1 METIAVSVLTSLIVS
16 LVTFIFG
23 LKSGKNQADREKLQ
37 ELYRKLY
44 ESFLDLKECMELNR
58 PRKWEDYEKRT
69 IGNLTK
75 YMPTAR
81 KMTIDGNAAY
91 IKDSII
97 EEAVDL
103 ENRILKYSIGFYQ
116 FEETIFSI
124 FKQHSELL
132 VEGWQ
137 YQQNE
142 RSNKGSESI
151 ESNNQK
157 SINSCVV
164 IPFRYLLDDGQ
175 IPTIVELLKKTDTGL
190 RFELMKGNR
199 IAKTVS
205 LYPGGVKTT
214 PEKYIKTIVNS
225 MHNDM
230 DHINEEKREL
240 LAEANSFISVLKK
253 RTQDPYTFQETIIG
267 AIVDIFKN

>member
-44 ESFLDLKECMELNR
+44 VSFLDLKECLDLNKPIR
-58 PRKWEDYEKRT
+58 WEDYETRT
-69 IGNLTK
+69 IGNITQF
-75 YMPTAR
+75 MPPAR
-81 KMTIDGNAAY
+81 KMTIDGTSAY
-91 IKDSII
+91 IKDNII
-97 EEAVDL
+97 EKAVDL
-103 ENRILKYSIGFYQ
+103 EKRILKYGADFYL

-137 YQQNE
+137 FQQNE
-142 RSNKGSESI
+142 RSNKGTESI
-151 ESNNQK
+151 ASVNLD
-157 SINSCVV
+157 SINPCTV
-164 IPFRYLLDDGQ
+164 IPFRYLLDDEQ
-175 IPTIVELLKKTDTGL
+175 IPTIVELLKKPDVGL
-190 RFELMKGNR
+190 RFELMRGSR

-205 LYPGGVKTT
+205 IYPGGINTT
-214 PEKYIKTIVNS
+214 PEEYIDTIVKS
-225 MHNDM
+225 IHDGMES
-230 DHINEEKREL
+230 IKEEKREL
-240 LAEANSFISVLKK
+240 LLEAATFISVLKK

-267 AIVDIFKN
+267 AVLDVFK